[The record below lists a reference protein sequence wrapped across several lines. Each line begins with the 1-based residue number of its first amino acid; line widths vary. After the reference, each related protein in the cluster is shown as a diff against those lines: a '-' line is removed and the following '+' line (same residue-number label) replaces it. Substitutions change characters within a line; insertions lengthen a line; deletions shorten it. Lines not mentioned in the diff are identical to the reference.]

1 MPFTSIKSCL
11 RERRKKSAF
20 LVLLAAVV
28 LLAESSPVYGFP
40 SYQGEYVVTLRPQSL
55 VAAGVQ
61 AFAAGSVVDQAT
73 ILKGL
78 GSGTLLLSNE
88 RGSHVAGVAGRVLTQ
103 GALVSSED
111 RFCKDLLAKKL
122 VDSCTPNYQLKTS
135 QDAGSDPLLSSLWGL
150 NDESGVG
157 AVSAWGSSTGSADV
171 VVAVIDTG
179 IDYTHED
186 LAANIWTNP
195 GEVPGNGAD
204 DDGNGYVDD
213 IHGANLSIGAASAS
227 DPMDDNQHGTHVAGT
242 IGAIH
247 GNGLGVR
254 GIAGSLKLL
263 PIKFMDASGAGRL
276 SDAIAAIY
284 YMVDLKVNHGVNI
297 KVANNSWGGGGYS
310 PALEEA
316 IRRASEAGIVFVVAA
331 GNSTTDIDLFPSYPA
346 SYDVDNIVS
355 VAAIDRD
362 QNLASFS
369 NYGASGVD
377 IAAPGVD
384 IQSTLPGNTYGYLS
398 GTSMATPH
406 VVGSFTL
413 LFSIAPSLSVPEA
426 ISRIIE
432 TGRDLSSLAS
442 PDGSLSYV
450 RSRRA
455 VSAARAVLD
464 QRAPVSSPGHNL
476 PPCGY
481 QFQVS
486 NVVETGALDDAADK
500 LNPINQSDEGDF
512 KEISL
517 PFDFPFFRTK
527 TRTIYVSPNG
537 LVYLNP
543 PRGADYQVAGR
554 APNNSIAAFQS
565 DLTPRTA
572 KQGVRAYVGADRV
585 VIYWLSEHYS
595 LIGHGPIAVRLTLH
609 RSGLI
614 RSTVSFESTSNPTQ
628 ISWTVLG
635 NALIPQPAP
644 PLGLIGLSAIS
655 AAYAS
660 TVDIAAAQR
669 GLVKSTNDRLD
680 LSVAMVPN
688 CFEPALNGP
697 PEAELQIARV
707 DTIKMRLNESRSKV
721 GVKLNGVGSG
731 KVPVRA
737 TINGKPC
744 SQIAWGS
751 MADGKGAFQLS
762 LPKTARKVSLL
773 STDSKSSIQLK
784 RFMTSSARR
793 EKSTSMCAQLLR
805 AVR

>member
-1 MPFTSIKSCL
+1 MPITSMKLYS
-11 RERRKKSAF
+11 RECRKHDLLLSSVAALLLFLFIYPAF
-20 LVLLAAVV
+20 GL
-28 LLAESSPVYGFP
+28 P
-40 SYQGEYVVTLRPQSL
+40 SYQGEYVVTLRPQSST
-55 VAAGVQ
+55 AGGVRS
-61 AFAAGSVVDQAT
+61 FGAGSVAGHAT
-73 ILKGL
+73 VLERLGGSTLLVSNEL
-78 GSGTLLLSNE
+78 GSHATS
-88 RGSHVAGVAGRVLTQ
+88 SGRVA
-103 GALVSSED
+103 ALGTSVASED
-111 RFCKDLLAKKL
+111 KFCKELLAEKL
-122 VDSCTPNYQLKTS
+122 IDTCTPNYQLKTS
-135 QDAGSDPLLSSLWGL
+135 QDAGSDPLMSSLWGL
-150 NDESGVG
+150 SDESGVG
-157 AVSAWGSSTGSADV
+157 AVSAWGSSTGSAEV

-186 LAANIWTNP
+186 LAPNIWTNS
-195 GEVPGNGAD
+195 GEIPGNGLD
-204 DDGNGYVDD
+204 DEGNGYADD
-213 IHGANLSIGAASAS
+213 IHGINLSIGATSTS

-242 IGAIH
+242 IGAVH
-247 GNGLGVR
+247 GNGLGVQ
-254 GIAGSLKLL
+254 GIAGAVKLL

-276 SDAIAAIY
+276 SDAIAAVY

-331 GNSTTDIDLFPSYPA
+331 GNSATDIDLFPSYPA
-346 SYDVDNIVS
+346 SYDVDNIIS
-355 VAAIDRD
+355 VVAIDRD

-377 IAAPGVD
+377 IAAPGVE
-384 IQSTLPGNTYGYLS
+384 IQSTLPGNAYGSLS

-406 VVGSFTL
+406 VVGSLAL
-413 LFSIAPSLSVPEA
+413 LFSVAPSLSVSEA
-426 ISRIIE
+426 INRIID
-432 TGRDLSSLAS
+432 TGRDGPSLAS

-450 RSRRA
+450 RSRRV

-464 QRAPVSSPGHNL
+464 QRVPLNNPDHNL

-486 NVVETGALDDAADK
+486 NVVETGALDDVADN

-517 PFDFPFFRTK
+517 PFEFPFFRTK
-527 TRTIYVSPNG
+527 TRTLYVSPNG

-543 PRGADYQVAGR
+543 PRSADYQVAGR

-572 KQGVRAYVGADRV
+572 KQGVRAYIGGDRV

-595 LIGHGPIAVRLTLH
+595 LTGQGPIAARLTLH

-614 RSTVSFESTSNPTQ
+614 RSTVSFESTRDPTQ
-628 ISWTVLG
+628 VSWTVFG
-635 NALIPQPAP
+635 NALSSQPVP
-644 PLGLIGLSAIS
+644 PLGLIGVSATS
-655 AAYAS
+655 EAYSS

-707 DTIKMRLNESRSKV
+707 DLIKMRLSESHNKV

-737 TINGKPC
+737 AINGKPC

-751 MADGKGAFQLS
+751 MTDGKGAFQLS

-773 STDSKSSIQLK
+773 STDSKSSIQVK
-784 RFMTSSARR
+784 RFSNSTRR
-793 EKSTSMCAQLLR
+793 ERSAIMCAQFLK